1 MSEGEG
7 NNGIIVV
14 HPEQL
19 EVDAVSGAM
28 VRLGG
33 VSRNLTG
40 AQGIHM
46 GLSTIP
52 PDCSSTPHRHTN
64 CESAIYV
71 VSGHGKMLM
80 GPGLEQSQ
88 DFGPGDFIYVPAYA
102 LHQPVNT
109 GSNEPVVLVIARNS
123 PVEVVEEYSGSA
135 AGQPHG

>member
-1 MSEGEG
+1 MAEGEG
-7 NNGIIVV
+7 NTEIVVV
-14 HPEQL
+14 HPDRL

-52 PDCSSTPHRHTN
+52 PQCASTPHHHTN

-71 VSGHGKMLM
+71 VSGQGKMLM
-80 GPGLEQSQ
+80 GEGLEQSR
-88 DFGPGDFIYVPAYA
+88 DFSPGDFIYVPAYA

-109 GSNEPVVLVIARNS
+109 SATEPVVLVIARNS
-123 PVEVVEEYSGSA
+123 PVEVVEEYSRPA
-135 AGQPHG
+135 PQPHG

>member
-1 MSEGEG
+1 MTEGEG
-7 NNGIIVV
+7 NTEILVV
-14 HPEQL
+14 HPDRL

-46 GLSTIP
+46 GLSTTP
-52 PDCSSTPHRHTN
+52 PECSSTPHHHTN

-71 VSGHGKMLM
+71 VSGYGKMLM
-80 GPGLEQSQ
+80 GEGLGQSQ
-88 DFGPGDFIYVPAYA
+88 DFGPGDFIYVLAYG

-109 GSNEPVVLVIARNS
+109 SATEPVVLVIARNS
-123 PVEVVEEYSGSA
+123 PVEVVEEYSGPVA
-135 AGQPHG
+135 QPPHG